1 MVQVMGAQIRL
12 NSISP
17 VSRCKPAQCRPVEYL
32 LRRPSRRRFF
42 ALQHFSPYP
51 TIRRIASKRH
61 KGNPVAYQ
69 HRYLDGS
76 SLDLPVGKVVCIGRN
91 YLEHIRELNNAVPE
105 TPILFIKPS
114 TALVGLDEPIRLPV
128 GRGECHHEVELAV
141 LIGRELQNADAD
153 AARQA
158 VAGYGIALDLT
169 LRDLQNELK
178 KKGHPWETAKAFDGS
193 CPLSPFLKPEALPDP
208 QAADL
213 ALRVN
218 GELRQQ
224 GNTRQM
230 MAGILELMAHI
241 STHFTLRPGDVVL
254 TGTPA
259 GVGPLQSGDQLILD
273 LAGHAFA
280 ARVA

>member
-1 MVQVMGAQIRL
+1 M
-12 NSISP
+12 
-17 VSRCKPAQCRPVEYL
+17 
-32 LRRPSRRRFF
+32 
-42 ALQHFSPYP
+42 
-51 TIRRIASKRH
+51 
-61 KGNPVAYQ
+61 AYQ

-76 SLDLPVGKVVCIGRN
+76 PLELPVGKVVCIGRN

-105 TPILFIKPS
+105 TPILFMKPS
-114 TALVGLDEPIRLPV
+114 TSLAALDEPIRLPS

-141 LIGRELQNADAD
+141 LVGRELRNADATTV
-153 AARQA
+153 RQA

-193 CPLSPFLKPEALPDP
+193 CPLSPFLKPEALSDP
-208 QAADL
+208 QATDL
-213 ALRVN
+213 ALRIN

-230 MAGILELMAHI
+230 MVGILGLIAYI
-241 STHFTLRPGDVVL
+241 STHFTLLPGDVVL

-259 GVGPLQSGDQLILD
+259 GVGPLRSGDVLMLS
-273 LAGHAFA
+273 LAAHDFA

>member
-1 MVQVMGAQIRL
+1 M
-12 NSISP
+12 
-17 VSRCKPAQCRPVEYL
+17 
-32 LRRPSRRRFF
+32 
-42 ALQHFSPYP
+42 
-51 TIRRIASKRH
+51 T
-61 KGNPVAYQ
+61 YQ
-69 HRYLDGS
+69 HR
-76 SLDLPVGKVVCIGRN
+76 DLAGKTLNLPAGKVVCVGRN

-114 TALVGLDEPIRLPV
+114 TSLAALDEPIRLPS

-141 LIGRELQNADAD
+141 LVGRELRGADPET
-153 AARQA
+153 ARQA
-158 VAGYGIALDLT
+158 VAGYGVALDLT

-193 CPLSPFLKPEALPDP
+193 CPLSPFLEPEALPDP
-208 QAADL
+208 QATDL

-218 GELRQQ
+218 GEFRQQ

-230 MAGILELMAHI
+230 MVGIFELMAYI
-241 STHFTLRPGDVVL
+241 STHFTLRSGDVVL

-259 GVGPLQSGDQLILD
+259 GVGPLRSGDVLILS
-273 LAGHAFA
+273 LAGHDFS

>member
-1 MVQVMGAQIRL
+1 M
-12 NSISP
+12 
-17 VSRCKPAQCRPVEYL
+17 
-32 LRRPSRRRFF
+32 
-42 ALQHFSPYP
+42 
-51 TIRRIASKRH
+51 
-61 KGNPVAYQ
+61 AYR
-69 HRYLDGS
+69 HRYLDGDP
-76 SLDLPVGKVVCIGRN
+76 LDLSVGKVVCIGRN

-105 TPILFIKPS
+105 TPILFMKPA
-114 TALVGLDEPIRLPV
+114 TALLDLDEPIRLPV

-141 LIGRELQNADAD
+141 LIGRELRDAD
-153 AARQA
+153 PETARPA

-178 KKGHPWETAKAFDGS
+178 KKGHPWEVAKAFDGS
-193 CPLSPFLKPEALPDP
+193 CPLSPFLKPEALADP
-208 QAADL
+208 QATDL

-230 MAGILELMAHI
+230 MIGIFELLAYI
-241 STHFTLRPGDVVL
+241 STHFTLQPGDVVL

-259 GVGPLQSGDQLILD
+259 GVGPLQPGDRLILN
-273 LAGHAFA
+273 LAGQEFA

>member
-1 MVQVMGAQIRL
+1 L
-12 NSISP
+12 
-17 VSRCKPAQCRPVEYL
+17 
-32 LRRPSRRRFF
+32 
-42 ALQHFSPYP
+42 
-51 TIRRIASKRH
+51 
-61 KGNPVAYQ
+61 AYQ

-76 SLDLPVGKVVCIGRN
+76 PLDLPAGKAVCIGRN

-114 TALVGLDEPIRLPV
+114 TALAALDEPICLPA

-141 LIGRELQNADAD
+141 LVGRELRNADTET
-153 AARQA
+153 ARRA
-158 VAGYGIALDLT
+158 VAGYGVALDLT
-169 LRDLQNELK
+169 LRELQNELK
-178 KKGHPWETAKAFDGS
+178 KKGHPWETAKAFDGA

-208 QAADL
+208 QATGL

-218 GELRQQ
+218 GEFRQR

-230 MAGILELMAHI
+230 MVGIFELMAHI

-259 GVGPLQSGDQLILD
+259 GVGPLQAGDVLALS
-273 LAGHAFA
+273 LAGYDFA